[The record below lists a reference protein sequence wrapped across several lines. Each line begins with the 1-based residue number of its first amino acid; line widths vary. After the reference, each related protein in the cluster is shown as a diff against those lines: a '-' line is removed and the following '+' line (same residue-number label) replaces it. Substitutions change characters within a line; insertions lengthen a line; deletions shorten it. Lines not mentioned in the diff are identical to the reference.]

1 MTKVFILLGSNL
13 GDKYVLINK
22 AINSLVLEAGQLITA
37 SDIFFSAPWGYDSD
51 NQFYN
56 AVIQMETHLNPENLL
71 QKCIEI
77 EQKLG
82 RKQKEKPE
90 YEDRSIDIDILF
102 FGKQII
108 NLPELVI
115 PHPRMH
121 LRKFTLLPLHQIA
134 PNFIHPIFQK
144 RVSQLLNEC
153 DDNSKVEMLIK

>member
-22 AINSLVLEAGQLITA
+22 AIKSLVLEAGQLITV
-37 SDIFFSAPWGYDSD
+37 SDIFFSAPWGYESE

-56 AVIQMETHLNPENLL
+56 AVIQLETILNPEKLL

-82 RKQKEKPE
+82 RELKEKPD
-90 YEDRSIDIDILF
+90 YEDRNIDIDILF
-102 FGKQII
+102 YGQQII
-108 NLPELVI
+108 NLPDLII

-134 PNFIHPIFQK
+134 PDFIHPIFQK
-144 RVSQLLNEC
+144 SVSQLLNEC
-153 DDNSKVEMLIK
+153 DDDSKVEMLIK

>member
-13 GDKYVLINK
+13 GDKFVLINK
-22 AINSLVLEAGQLITA
+22 AINSLVLEAGELITA
-37 SDIFFSAPWGYDSD
+37 SDIFFSAPWGYDST
-51 NQFYN
+51 NHFYN
-56 AVIQMETHLNPENLL
+56 AVIQMETILNSEELL

-121 LRKFTLLPLHQIA
+121 LRKFTLLPLRQIA
-134 PNFIHPIFQK
+134 PDFIHPIFQK
-144 RVSQLLNEC
+144 SVSQLLNEC
-153 DDNSKVEMLIK
+153 DDDSKVEMLSK